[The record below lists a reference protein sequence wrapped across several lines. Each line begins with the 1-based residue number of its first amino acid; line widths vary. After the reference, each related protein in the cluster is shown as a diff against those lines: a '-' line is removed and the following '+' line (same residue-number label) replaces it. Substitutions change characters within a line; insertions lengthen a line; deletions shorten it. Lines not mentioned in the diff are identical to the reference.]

1 MRKRRSAT
9 RGRSMARIQRRIVAP
24 SGVPPPSGKYSHA
37 VAVRASELLFI
48 AGQTS
53 RDDQGEL
60 IGAGDA
66 AAQTRR
72 AFELIGL
79 ILSEAGADFSNVVE
93 FTTYIVGRD
102 SVDGFIEARRRA
114 VRRVVSRG
122 RLSTEH
128 IGQHRVAGRDRGAC
142 RDKRNRGSA
151 VAERGPA
158 WADRPPKRYRCRLGL
173 FAGR

>member
-1 MRKRRSAT
+1 
-9 RGRSMARIQRRIVAP
+9 MARLQRRVVAP

-72 AFELIGL
+72 ALELIGL
-79 ILSEAGADFSNVVE
+79 ILAEAGADFSNVVE
-93 FTTYIVGRD
+93 FTTYIVGLD
-102 SVDGFIEARRRA
+102 SVDGFIEARSELFDEFYPEGDYPPNTL
-114 VRRVVSRG
+114 VNIESLG
-122 RLSTEH
+122 GTEALVE
-128 IGQHRVAGRDRGAC
+128 I
-142 RDKRNRGSA
+142 SA
-151 VAERGPA
+151 VAALP
-158 WADRPPKRYRCRLGL
+158 
-173 FAGR
+173 

>member
-1 MRKRRSAT
+1 MARLKRR
-9 RGRSMARIQRRIVAP
+9 ILAP
-24 SGVPPPSGKYSHA
+24 SGVPPPSDKYSHA
-37 VAVRASELLFI
+37 VGVRASELLFI

-102 SVDGFIEARRRA
+102 SVNGFVEARSELFDELYPEGDYPPNTL
-114 VRRVVSRG
+114 VNIESLG
-122 RLSTEH
+122 GTEALVE
-128 IGQHRVAGRDRGAC
+128 I
-142 RDKRNRGSA
+142 SA
-151 VAERGPA
+151 IAALP
-158 WADRPPKRYRCRLGL
+158 
-173 FAGR
+173 

>member
-1 MRKRRSAT
+1 M
-9 RGRSMARIQRRIVAP
+9 GRSMARLQRRIVAP

-37 VAVRASELLFI
+37 VGVRASELLFI

-60 IGAGDA
+60 IGVGDA

-79 ILSEAGADFSNVVE
+79 VLSDAGADFSSVVE

-102 SVDGFIEARRRA
+102 SVTGFIEARSKLFDELFPEGDYPPNTLVNVESLGGSEA
-114 VRRVVSRG
+114 LV
-122 RLSTEH
+122 E
-128 IGQHRVAGRDRGAC
+128 I
-142 RDKRNRGSA
+142 SA
-151 VAERGPA
+151 VAALP
-158 WADRPPKRYRCRLGL
+158 
-173 FAGR
+173 

>member
-1 MRKRRSAT
+1 MT
-9 RGRSMARIQRRIVAP
+9 RLQRRIVAP

-37 VAVRASELLFI
+37 VGARASELLFI

-60 IGAGDA
+60 MWAGDA

-102 SVDGFIEARRRA
+102 SVNGFIEARGELFDELYPEGDYPPNTL
-114 VRRVVSRG
+114 VNIESLG
-122 RLSTEH
+122 GTEALVE
-128 IGQHRVAGRDRGAC
+128 I
-142 RDKRNRGSA
+142 SA
-151 VAERGPA
+151 IAALP
-158 WADRPPKRYRCRLGL
+158 
-173 FAGR
+173 

>member
-1 MRKRRSAT
+1 
-9 RGRSMARIQRRIVAP
+9 MARLQRRVVAP

-37 VAVRASELLFI
+37 VSVRASELLFI

-60 IGAGDA
+60 MGAGDA

-72 AFELIGL
+72 ALELIGL

-102 SVDGFIEARRRA
+102 SVNGFVEARSKLFDELYPEGDYPPNTL
-114 VRRVVSRG
+114 VNIESLG
-122 RLSTEH
+122 GTESLVE
-128 IGQHRVAGRDRGAC
+128 I
-142 RDKRNRGSA
+142 SA
-151 VAERGPA
+151 IAALP
-158 WADRPPKRYRCRLGL
+158 
-173 FAGR
+173 